1 MRSDSA
7 RGTDIFKVVS
17 GQRTNAEVA
26 KAMPTTRARSANT
39 AAQGQINEQEN
50 LQPQNPVE
58 EGEVREAQAEQTDLP
73 DQGRYSGNGNRDRYN
88 RPQAHSAV
96 RINPGLEGRF
106 QASIKACTSN

>member
-1 MRSDSA
+1 
-7 RGTDIFKVVS
+7 
-17 GQRTNAEVA
+17 
-26 KAMPTTRARSANT
+26 MPTTRARSANA

-106 QASIKACTSN
+106 QASIKACTSNKAKPMNI

>member
-1 MRSDSA
+1 
-7 RGTDIFKVVS
+7 
-17 GQRTNAEVA
+17 
-26 KAMPTTRARSANT
+26 RARSANA

-58 EGEVREAQAEQTDLP
+58 EGEVREAQAEQADLP
-73 DQGRYSGNGNRDRYN
+73 DQGRDRYN

-106 QASIKACTSN
+106 QASIKACTSNKAKPMNI